1 MKTFAHAA
9 FVPIPVR
16 HETLERER
24 DVPRAHFQRLD
35 RAPHAR
41 VAVQTAHN
49 PIADPV
55 PWFQK
60 SLAPTARPALFGRV
74 ELEVP
79 LGHWERTNKKLH
91 AQEVLPPRS
100 RRVHH
105 LFRVVLCV
113 LPPRTQN
120 FFIFYLQFN
129 SKDIQTL

>member
-1 MKTFAHAA
+1 MVDLVRNAHFLIAHAA

-60 SLAPTARPALFGRV
+60 SFAPTARPALFGRV

-79 LGHWERTNKKLH
+79 LGHLETTNKKLH
-91 AQEVLPPRS
+91 AQEVLSPIG
-100 RRVHH
+100 RRIHH
-105 LFRVVLCV
+105 LFGFD
-113 LPPRTQN
+113 LPMPRSN
-120 FFIFYLQFN
+120 FIAILK
-129 SKDIQTL
+129 SSG